1 MSYLGISM
9 VTVRFF
15 FILTKL
21 VDMPRAIQYTVSAHT
36 ISMKSTQVFIRLHL
50 RFSDLMGSRLNLLW
64 TKKLDAKYFL
74 AYMKAKKYTKAA
86 FAGIVI
92 WSTPLGGKYS
102 IYDISNLSF

>member
-50 RFSDLMGSRLNLLW
+50 RFSDLMGSRLNLKDYCEQRDW
-64 TKKLDAKYFL
+64 MPNIFWY
-74 AYMKAKKYTKAA
+74 
-86 FAGIVI
+86 I
-92 WSTPLGGKYS
+92 
-102 IYDISNLSF
+102 